1 MVESIGTRALKHF
14 DDGLYCAESVLVATC
29 EALDLQS
36 NVVPRIATGL
46 CSGMART
53 GGTCGA
59 LSGAILGIGLVVGRD
74 SGEVSVEPAY
84 LIVRRLVEAFLERH
98 GSTACPE
105 LIECDLGTTEGQRIF
120 KEEHRVERCRRY
132 VQEAG
137 DMLMQMT
144 AAAGRGIG
152 T

>member
-1 MVESIGTRALKHF
+1 MVESIGTRALRHF
-14 DDGLYCAESVLVATC
+14 DGGLYCAESVLVATC
-29 EALDLQS
+29 EALALQS

-53 GGTCGA
+53 SGTCGA
-59 LSGAILGIGLVVGRD
+59 LLGAILGIGLVAGRD
-74 SGEVSVEPAY
+74 SGEASVEPAY
-84 LIVRRLVEAFLERH
+84 TIVRRLVEAFMERH

-144 AAAGRGIG
+144 AASGRGIG
-152 T
+152 S